1 MSSSKLFQPIQLGH
15 STLQHRIAL
24 LPLTRY
30 RNDEH
35 HVATPSMTRYYGDRA
50 SAPGTLIISEATGIA
65 HQEEA
70 EPNLPA
76 VASARQAKAWKQVID
91 AVHANGSVFFQQLWA
106 MGLEADPA
114 YLKKRGYTYRSCS
127 DVVLDPSK
135 GTPQPMTEEDILAM
149 IDDFVASAKR
159 ITDAGADGVE
169 IHGAHG
175 YLLDQFFS
183 DEVNNRTDRWGG
195 PVENRARLIIEVVKA
210 VAAAVGAERTAL
222 RLSPFSKYEG
232 TGKKDAYGDYTYLLT
247 ELKKHNVKL
256 AYLSLVEPRDDDA
269 PAAPDAGADAKQESL
284 DYILELWDNQSPVVL
299 GGGYTPENAASAVE
313 GQYKKWDVIVGFGR
327 NFLANPDLVYRVQ
340 NGVELNKYDRSTFY
354 DHLSEAGYNDY
365 PFSEQYLAS
374 MAEAV
379 VARS

>member
-1 MSSSKLFQPIQLGH
+1 
-15 STLQHRIAL
+15 
-24 LPLTRY
+24 
-30 RNDEH
+30 
-35 HVATPSMTRYYGDRA
+35 
-50 SAPGTLIISEATGIA
+50 
-65 HQEEA
+65 
-70 EPNLPA
+70 
-76 VASARQAKAWKQVID
+76 
-91 AVHANGSVFFQQLWA
+91 
-106 MGLEADPA
+106 
-114 YLKKRGYTYRSCS
+114 
-127 DVVLDPSK
+127 
-135 GTPQPMTEEDILAM
+135 MTEEDILAM